1 MNFDK
6 KILELS
12 RTIYQTS
19 IMCHNAKGNPTKQ
32 IDKIK
37 GMIREFIRLEVVP
50 YELTVSEK
58 TTFIIENEMKI
69 CDAISNGH
77 KPCNNDEFFETRKK
91 INKYRKDLGIL

>member
-19 IMCHNAKGNPTKQ
+19 IMCHGAKGNPTKQ

-37 GMIREFIRLEVVP
+37 TMIREFIRLEVVP
-50 YELTVSEK
+50 YELTEQEK
-58 TTFIIENEMKI
+58 ISFIIENELKI
-69 CDAISNGH
+69 IEAVRDGH
-77 KPCNNDEFFETRKK
+77 KPCDNDEFSQTRTK
-91 INKYRKDLGIL
+91 INKYRKDLKLI

>member
-37 GMIREFIRLEVVP
+37 TMIREFIRLEVVP
-50 YELTVSEK
+50 YELTEQEK
-58 TTFIIENEMKI
+58 TSFIIENELKI
-69 CDAISNGH
+69 LQAVRNGH
-77 KPCNNDEFFETRKK
+77 KPYDNDEFSQTRTK
-91 INKYRKDLGIL
+91 INKYRKDLKLI

>member
-19 IMCHNAKGNPTKQ
+19 VICHGAKSDPTKQ

-37 GMIREFIRLEVVP
+37 SMIREFIRLEVVP
-50 YELTVSEK
+50 YELTESEK

-69 CDAISNGH
+69 CEAISNGH
-77 KPCNNDEFFETRKK
+77 KAYDNDEFAETRKK
-91 INKYRKDLGIL
+91 INKYRKDLKLI

>member
-19 IMCHNAKGNPTKQ
+19 IMCHGAKGNPTKQ

-37 GMIREFIRLEVVP
+37 TMIREFIRLEVVP
-50 YELTVSEK
+50 YELTEQEK
-58 TTFIIENEMKI
+58 ISFIIENELKI
-69 CDAISNGH
+69 IEAIRNGH
-77 KPCNNDEFFETRKK
+77 KPCDNDEFSQTRTK
-91 INKYRKDLGIL
+91 INKYRKDLKLI

>member
-19 IMCHNAKGNPTKQ
+19 IMCHGAKGNPTKQ

-37 GMIREFIRLEVVP
+37 TMIREFIRLEVVP
-50 YELTVSEK
+50 YELTEQEK
-58 TTFIIENEMKI
+58 TSFIIENESKI
-69 CDAISNGH
+69 LQAVRNGH

-91 INKYRKDLGIL
+91 INKYRKDLGLI

>member
-19 IMCHNAKGNPTKQ
+19 IMCHGAKGNPTKQ

-37 GMIREFIRLEVVP
+37 TMIREFIRLEVVP
-50 YELTVSEK
+50 YELTEQEK

-69 CDAISNGH
+69 CEAISNGH
-77 KPCNNDEFFETRKK
+77 KSCDNDEFAETRKK
-91 INKYRKDLGIL
+91 INKYRKDLKLI

>member
-19 IMCHNAKGNPTKQ
+19 VMCHNAKGNPTKQ

-69 CDAISNGH
+69 CDVISNGH
-77 KPCNNDEFFETRKK
+77 KACDNDEFAEIRKK
-91 INKYRKDLGIL
+91 IKEYRNDLKLI